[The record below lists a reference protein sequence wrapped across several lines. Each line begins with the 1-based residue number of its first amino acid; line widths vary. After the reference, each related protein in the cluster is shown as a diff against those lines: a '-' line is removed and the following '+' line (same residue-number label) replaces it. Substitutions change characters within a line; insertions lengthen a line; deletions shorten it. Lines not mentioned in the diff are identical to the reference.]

1 MGEGGA
7 LASRDPWLARQAYN
21 FQNFGFAESRGSTQ
35 LGMNGKL
42 QEINAAIGLRQL
54 VGLDR
59 RLASRREV
67 FEHYRI
73 KLTGAGLRFQPNAEA
88 SALCFGSAC
97 STSADHRAAV
107 LASLREHAIQARDY
121 YNPPQH
127 RHPYFVANP
136 EVVESADLP
145 VTEDICSRI
154 VSLPIHDDMASDD
167 VGRVVAAVEEGGTRI
182 VFRPRPGISGAR

>member
-1 MGEGGA
+1 
-7 LASRDPWLARQAYN
+7 
-21 FQNFGFAESRGSTQ
+21 
-35 LGMNGKL
+35 MNGKL

-59 RLASRREV
+59 RLASRREF

-73 KLTGAGLRFQPNAEA
+73 NLTGAGLRFQPNAEA

-136 EVVESADLP
+136 EVVEFAGLP

-154 VSLPIHDDMASDD
+154 VSLPIHDDVASDD
-167 VGRVVAAVEEGGTRI
+167 VGRVVAAVGEGGPRI
-182 VFRPRPGISGAR
+182 D

>member
-35 LGMNGKL
+35 VGMNGKL

-97 STSADHRAAV
+97 STSADRRAAV
-107 LASLREHAIQARDY
+107 LASLREHAIQARESC
-121 YNPPQH
+121 
-127 RHPYFVANP
+127 RCRSTTTWHPTT
-136 EVVESADLP
+136 SDG
-145 VTEDICSRI
+145 
-154 VSLPIHDDMASDD
+154 SLPPL
-167 VGRVVAAVEEGGTRI
+167 RKGGLAL
-182 VFRPRPGISGAR
+182 FSAQGQEFQARGNAKWESFDSALS